1 MSVLIEA
8 LTLVARRINVEM
20 AHSGGA
26 DDFLRL
32 AAARDDVRYAIADDQ
47 LIAVSSFEPV
57 AIQYLSEVL
66 GEANLLF
73 SNGDASAEAVVVDME
88 LGPLESSPW
97 LTVSRHA
104 HCFTTATLA
113 AEQSHRLVAPPS
125 WTPAQGWR
133 LVREDLRDDGERNVR
148 SLGGENG
155 REYLLDYRTGLVHA
169 GFETRSPV
177 HHVEPDTDPTVV
189 PMARSAEVVAAAFR
203 LLTRIGIP
211 FIVDVEHRCV
221 VVPFALDDVD
231 DENRDDVTPDDR
243 LRVMLRASSTP
254 ESVTAVVVLPFFL
267 HEKKNA
273 VRWAG
278 SVEMMETGWPAIEF
292 VAEVDEDTGTMA
304 LVTSVARQDGQC
316 VEDVVERALTRASGL
331 GTRGVVWTR
340 QTTLRERSSRKGD
353 LYW

>member
-8 LTLVARRINVEM
+8 LTLVARRINIEM
-20 AHSGGA
+20 AHPGGA

-47 LIAVSSFEPV
+47 LIAVSSFEPA
-57 AIQYLSEVL
+57 AIQYLTEVL

-88 LGPLESSPW
+88 LGPLEPSPW

-104 HCFTTATLA
+104 HGFTTATLA
-113 AEQSHRLVAPPS
+113 ASPSPRLVAPPS
-125 WTPAQGWR
+125 WTPAHGWT
-133 LVREDLRDDGERNVR
+133 LVREDLRDAGERNVQN
-148 SLGGENG
+148 LGCENG
-155 REYLLDYRTGLVHA
+155 KEYVLDYRTGIVHG
-169 GFETRSPV
+169 GFEARSPV
-177 HHVEPDTDPTVV
+177 QHVEPDTDPTIV
-189 PMARSAEVVAAAFR
+189 PMARSAEVVAGAFR
-203 LLTRIGIP
+203 VLTRVGVP

-231 DENRDDVTPDDR
+231 GEDRDDVTPEDR

-278 SVEMMETGWPAIEF
+278 SVEMMETGDPAIDF

-304 LVTSVARQDGQC
+304 LVTSVARESGQS

-340 QTTLRERSSRKGD
+340 QTTLRERSSR
-353 LYW
+353 